1 MKRSPEYQKVLAVAA
16 LVLGAFALLAGSPRV
31 QSNARIDVAGLART
45 IENEDDHVTAVEL
58 AQWIRSQRQDL
69 RVIDVRDS
77 ASFDAYHIP
86 RAERI
91 ALDDLVTTQF
101 SRDETLV
108 LYSDGGAHA
117 AQGWV
122 LLRAMGHKR
131 VYFLRGGL
139 DEWLADIM
147 NPTLAA
153 SASDSARES
162 FAKLSEISKYFG
174 GLPRIG
180 DSTVVRPAARVRG
193 RGC

>member
-1 MKRSPEYQKVLAVAA
+1 MRPVPNYQKGLAVAA
-16 LVLGAFALLAGSPRV
+16 LALGAFALLAGSPRV
-31 QSNARIDVAGLART
+31 ESNARIDVAGLART

-58 AQWIRSQRQDL
+58 AEWIKSQRPDL

-77 ASFDAYHIP
+77 AAFDAYHIP

-91 ALDDLVTTQF
+91 ALSDVVSTPF
-101 SRDETLV
+101 SRDETIV

-117 AQGWV
+117 AQAWV
-122 LLRAMGHKR
+122 FLRATGHKR

-139 DEWLADIM
+139 DEWTADVM
-147 NPTLAA
+147 NPTLAT

-162 FAKLSEISKYFG
+162 FEKIAEISKYFG
-174 GLPRIG
+174 GLPRVG
-180 DSTVVRPAARVRG
+180 DSTAVRPSVRVRG

>member
-1 MKRSPEYQKVLAVAA
+1 VKRPPNYQKGLAVTA
-16 LVLGAFALLAGSPRV
+16 LIFGAFALLAGSPRV

-58 AQWIRSQRQDL
+58 AQWIKSQRPDL

-77 ASFDAYHIP
+77 AAFEEYHIP

-91 ALDDLVTTQF
+91 ALDDLVTTSF

-108 LYSDGGAHA
+108 LYSEGGAHA

-122 LLRAMGHKR
+122 LLRAMGYKR

-153 SASDSARES
+153 SASDSARAS
-162 FAKLSEISKYFG
+162 FTKLSEISKYFG

-180 DSTVVRPAARVRG
+180 DSTAVRPAVRLRG